1 MKHVLTFLALMVF
14 QYLLVAFTC
23 WNINSAE
30 WSESMRFG
38 YAFLG
43 TALSAL
49 YTLLGKEQYPSE
61 K

>member
-30 WSESMRFG
+30 WSESIRFG
-38 YAFLG
+38 YAS
-43 TALSAL
+43 LSTSL
-49 YTLLGKEQYPSE
+49 SVLITLLSE
-61 K
+61 EKHPNEK